1 MNYNINIF
9 ASFHY
14 SYNASSSKREKTEPL
29 LSINNCFFIVN
40 VTDEKP
46 LATQEIRESI
56 YYSVLATMKGSFLQ
70 NEGGLVR
77 VTSKVAN

>member
-1 MNYNINIF
+1 M
-9 ASFHY
+9 
-14 SYNASSSKREKTEPL
+14 
-29 LSINNCFFIVN
+29 SINNSFFIVN

-56 YYSVLATMKGSFLQ
+56 YYGVLATMKGSFLQ